1 LGIGP
6 GKIEMA
12 KSRKRKA
19 CPSVI
24 RGALEIS
31 KRREGIFIG
40 GDPRGLRSLAKLLLW
55 LANLDQEKHSSM
67 PDGER
72 EHVPLYAVDPT
83 LPYNSLTPFSV
94 MTELCRLDAKGTGE
108 FPEKYRNL
116 SKKNAKRIK

>member
-1 LGIGP
+1 MPINGINTP
-6 GKIEMA
+6 WDMFLEKL
-12 KSRKRKA
+12 KWSNRKKA
-19 CPSVI
+19 TKCPSVI
-24 RGALEIS
+24 TGALEIS

-83 LPYNSLTPFSV
+83 LPYNSLTPF
-94 MTELCRLDAKGTGE
+94 R
-108 FPEKYRNL
+108 
-116 SKKNAKRIK
+116 